1 MSPTS
6 PVQDNLKPFV
16 KTDRLRDLIAANC
29 RLLTTISHFG
39 ISIGFGDS
47 TVLDV
52 CERQDVDIQT
62 FLTVANFLSQ
72 RPFIA
77 SAVKVAP
84 LMEYLKGTH
93 TYFLDFFL
101 PSIRRKLIEAVTYG
115 GSDIEV
121 SLLLLR
127 FFDEYVEEISCHMK
141 HENENVFSY
150 IDKLLDN
157 HSHSGHICPNGLF
170 SDKHDDVARKL
181 QELKNIIIGFV
192 PQRDS
197 NMMNSA
203 LLDIITCEK
212 EIIDHCAIED
222 KLFEPAVKRLKK
234 TYMPQ
239 NKTADD
245 TDDTAETTE
254 THEKTP
260 QQVETLSAREKE
272 IIRLVACGM
281 SNKEIA
287 ERLFLSVHT
296 VTTHRRNLSQKL
308 NIHSS
313 AALTIFAIIHHLV
326 DLDDIRTLNS
336 NGI

>member
-1 MSPTS
+1 MSCHS
-6 PVQDNLKPFV
+6 EQMSLQPFSQ
-16 KTDRLRDLIAANC
+16 TDRLRDLISSNS
-29 RLLTTISHFG
+29 RLLVTISHFG
-39 ISIGFGDS
+39 ISMGFGDA
-47 TVLDV
+47 TVHEV
-52 CERQDVDIQT
+52 CERHNVDIPT

-72 RPFIA
+72 RPYA
-77 SAVKVAP
+77 VSAVKVAP

-101 PSIRRKLIEAVTYG
+101 PSIRRKLIEAVTHG

-127 FFDEYVEEISCHMK
+127 FFDEYVKEISCHMNY
-141 HENENVFSY
+141 ENDNVFKH
-150 IDKLLDN
+150 IDDLLEN
-157 HSHSGHICPNGLF
+157 HSHSGIPCPGGLF
-170 SDKHDDVARKL
+170 SNQHDDVTCKL
-181 QELKNIIIGFV
+181 QELKNVIIGFV

-197 NMMNSA
+197 NLMNSA

-222 KLFEPAVKRLKK
+222 ELFEPAVRRLEK
-234 TYMPQ
+234 TYMFR
-239 NKTADD
+239 NETADGNATD
-245 TDDTAETTE
+245 TTTATSD
-254 THEKTP
+254 KIS
-260 QQVETLSAREKE
+260 QQVETLSTREKE

-308 NIHSS
+308 NIHSP
-313 AALTIFAIIHHLV
+313 AALTIFAIIHRLV
-326 DLDDIRTLNS
+326 DLDDIRSLNS
-336 NGI
+336 ENL

>member
-1 MSPTS
+1 MSCHS
-6 PVQDNLKPFV
+6 EQMSLQPFC
-16 KTDRLRDLIAANC
+16 KTDRLRDLISCNS
-29 RLLTTISHFG
+29 RLLVTISHFG
-39 ISIGFGDS
+39 ISMGFGDA
-47 TVLDV
+47 TVHEV
-52 CERQDVDIQT
+52 CERHNVDIPT

-72 RPFIA
+72 RPYTV

-101 PSIRRKLIEAVTYG
+101 PSIRHKLIEAVTYG
-115 GSDIEV
+115 GGNDIEV

-141 HENENVFSY
+141 HENDKVFKH
-150 IDKLLDN
+150 IDNLLEN
-157 HSHSGHICPNGLF
+157 HSHSGIPCPGGLF
-170 SDKHDDVARKL
+170 SDQHDDVARRL
-181 QELKNIIIGFV
+181 QELKNVIIGFV

-197 NMMNSA
+197 NLMNSA

-222 KLFEPAVKRLKK
+222 ELFEPAVRRLEK
-234 TYMPQ
+234 TYMFR
-239 NKTADD
+239 NETADEN
-245 TDDTAETTE
+245 TNGTAIAAPD
-254 THEKTP
+254 KIS

-308 NIHSS
+308 NIHSP
-313 AALTIFAIIHHLV
+313 AALTIFAIIHRLV
-326 DLDDIRTLNS
+326 DLDDIRSLNS
-336 NGI
+336 DKL

>member
-1 MSPTS
+1 MSCHS
-6 PVQDNLKPFV
+6 VQMSSQPFCQ
-16 KTDRLRDLIAANC
+16 TDRLRDLISCNS
-29 RLLTTISHFG
+29 RLLVTISHFG
-39 ISIGFGDS
+39 ISLGFGDA
-47 TVLDV
+47 TVHEI
-52 CERQDVDIQT
+52 CERQNVDIPT

-72 RPFIA
+72 RPYVV

-127 FFDEYVEEISCHMK
+127 FFDEYVEEISCHMR

-150 IDKLLDN
+150 IDNLLEN
-157 HSHSGHICPNGLF
+157 HSHSGLSCPSGLF
-170 SDKHDDVARKL
+170 SDRHDDVARKL

-197 NMMNSA
+197 NLMNSA

-212 EIIDHCAIED
+212 EIVDHCAIED
-222 KLFEPAVKRLKK
+222 ELFEPAVKRLEK
-234 TYMPQ
+234 TYMFQ
-239 NKTADD
+239 NE
-245 TDDTAETTE
+245 TAEHTVGTTTGMPE
-254 THEKTP
+254 EKTS

-308 NIHSS
+308 NIHSP
-313 AALTIFAIIHHLV
+313 AALTIFAIIHRLV
-326 DLDDIRTLNS
+326 DLDDIRSLNS
-336 NGI
+336 DKL